1 LVLAAHLVPLQDRM
15 YDQVQDKLLGYD
27 QDVLVQ

>member
-1 LVLAAHLVPLQDRM
+1 LVPLQDRM